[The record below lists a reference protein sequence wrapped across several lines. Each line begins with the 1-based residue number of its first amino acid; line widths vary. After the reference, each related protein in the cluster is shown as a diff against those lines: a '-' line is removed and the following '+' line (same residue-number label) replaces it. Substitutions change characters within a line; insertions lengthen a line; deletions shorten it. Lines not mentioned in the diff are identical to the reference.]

1 MLDNIIS
8 LVKDQAFNAITN
20 NAQIPEDKKDAA
32 VETTTS
38 TIVNELKDHLTPANI
53 SSIVSLFGSGS
64 GNTTPANTMTSSIQN
79 SVVSALSQKVGL
91 SPAIAS
97 TIASTVVPA
106 IIGLISKKD
115 SDPNDSFNVK
125 SLVESFAGHDK
136 GGILGKLG
144 SLFGK

>member
-8 LVKDQAFNAITN
+8 LVKQQVSGAITN
-20 NAQIPEDKKDAA
+20 NAQIPEDKKTAV

-38 TIVNELKDHLTPANI
+38 TIISELKDHLTPDNL

-64 GNTTPANTMTSSIQN
+64 GNTTPGNVMTNSIQN

-91 SPAIAS
+91 SPTIAN

-106 IIGLISKKD
+106 IMGLISKKD
-115 SDPNDSFNVK
+115 SDPNDSFNLK
-125 SLVESFAGHDK
+125 SLVESFAGSDK
-136 GGILGKLG
+136 GGILGKIG
-144 SLFGK
+144 GLFGK